1 MNYNIKIDS
10 NHSNDTIVKIMNSN
24 QNNIYDDHIYYLSF
38 YSDNCSIEVNRLKS
52 SENKYIL
59 KNNKRFY
66 DYFYNISSNNNEFK
80 ITKLENNDY
89 CLVDVSLFK
98 YKNKYNELNSFY
110 LLKEKPH
117 TFLFD
122 QNNNQVKYRYL
133 LVEKDVDLE
142 IIITPT
148 NVTNCNIT
156 SLSINDNETKNNKTL
171 EQDTKN
177 SIKVNDIDKYC
188 KNDFQPCKIEVTL
201 IAEDLKEN
209 PTVEI
214 SVSHKNKSN
223 KIDKKALYIIL
234 SITGGSVLLVIIIVI
249 IICIFKSKNSL
260 DGLSK
265 QINAISYI
273 EEKDK
278 DDDKD
283 EDLLE

>member
-1 MNYNIKIDS
+1 MQIIQGKRKHNYKRTERKIHRICQIS
-10 NHSNDTIVKIMNSN
+10 NSN
-24 QNNIYDDHIYYLSF
+24 
-38 YSDNCSIEVNRLKS
+38 
-52 SENKYIL
+52 
-59 KNNKRFY
+59 
-66 DYFYNISSNNNEFK
+66 
-80 ITKLENNDY
+80 
-89 CLVDVSLFK
+89 
-98 YKNKYNELNSFY
+98 
-110 LLKEKPH
+110 
-117 TFLFD
+117 
-122 QNNNQVKYRYL
+122 
-133 LVEKDVDLE
+133 
-142 IIITPT
+142 
-148 NVTNCNIT
+148 
-156 SLSINDNETKNNKTL
+156 NETKNNKTL